1 MRACAALL
9 LCALVAAAAVV
20 GAPAPKPRG
29 SRVWLDGWDKPVGP
43 LANCHFDREG
53 DKLTI
58 TIVSSVKGG
67 VTIASLLRDVEG
79 DFVVQVNRDWAPNGA
94 DRFYNLVKNGF
105 YDGQRFFR
113 VVPGFVAQWGIP
125 ADPTIAPAWRS
136 ATIRDDPHKEKN
148 DLGTV
153 TFATAGPHQRT
164 TQVFINLKLNK
175 ELDGRGFTPF
185 GLVVDEAV
193 VAAGLAAALAMG
205 VVGTFPP
212 ALRCL
217 SRPVA
222 SSLRAA

>member
-1 MRACAALL
+1 MAATNRRSVGWRVGG
-9 LCALVAAAAVV
+9 AMFGAAVALALPTAV
-20 GAPAPKPRG
+20 EAAP
-29 SRVWLDGWDKPVGP
+29 S
-43 LANCHFDREG
+43 LADP
-53 DKLTI
+53 
-58 TIVSSVKGG
+58 
-67 VTIASLLRDVEG
+67 ASLNEKAPDTFYVKFETTKG

-136 ATIRDDPHKEKN
+136 ATIRDDPHKEEN

-185 GLVVDEAV
+185 GLVVDGMKVVKSLYSGYGDMRSMGGRGPDQAPIQKEGEAY
-193 VAAGLAAALAMG
+193 LAREYPKLDAIKSARLM
-205 VVGTFPP
+205 
-212 ALRCL
+212 
-217 SRPVA
+217 
-222 SSLRAA
+222 